1 MIRLPSALTH
11 ASANEHPS
19 AMTQSALLKLLAGL
33 VAGAC
38 LALPMASH
46 AQGMPPGLPPTAP
59 PAGDPSVVRVDL
71 GAGAATQSL
80 ALPQGRS
87 AVIDLPTDARDV
99 LVSNPAVAEAVL
111 RTPRR
116 IYVLG
121 MKSGLTDAIFFDAAG
136 HRILSLSI
144 HVEQNTSALADTIN
158 RILPGSQV
166 RIEAVNDSVILTG
179 TVANMS
185 DADKAVTIAKA
196 AVSKPEQVIN
206 MLSSAGQDQV
216 MLKVRIVE
224 MDRQVIKQLGF
235 NWSAVINQAGSTQFL
250 LSTAATYGVNGAL
263 LGGITSAL
271 TRNTTTQ
278 PEVLGWD
285 PQTGARDL
293 PIVCRTCTNGGQG
306 VISNNA
312 TTSGSPGLNQGNGN
326 IQAFEQVGLVRT
338 LAEPNL
344 TAVSGEAAKFL
355 VGGEFPVPTGESV
368 NGQVSI
374 DFKPFGIGLGFTPV
388 VLSGGRI
395 SLKLSTEVSEL
406 SNQGSFNLSTGAGGP
421 TLVVP
426 ALTVRRAE
434 TTVELPSGG
443 AMMIAGLLQDKSAQ
457 DLANIPGV
465 KNLPILGALF
475 QSRDYQAGQTE
486 LVIIVTPYLVN
497 PTSPSNL
504 QTPIDGLQT
513 ANDFETILLGRL
525 NRTFHHAPTPPDG
538 RTYQGPY
545 GYVVE

>member
-1 MIRLPSALTH
+1 MSRIMNSKA
-11 ASANEHPS
+11 
-19 AMTQSALLKLLAGL
+19 ALLKLLAGL
-33 VAGAC
+33 TAGAW
-38 LALPMASH
+38 LALPLASH
-46 AQGMPPGLPPTAP
+46 AGDATA
-59 PAGDPSVVRVDL
+59 PSVVRVDL
-71 GAGAATQSL
+71 SAGAASQSL

-87 AVIDLPTDARDV
+87 AVIDLPVDARDV

-121 MKSGLTDAIFFDAAG
+121 MKSGVTDAIFFDAAG
-136 HRILSLSI
+136 RRILGLSI

-158 RILPGSQV
+158 RVLPGSQV
-166 RIEAVNDSVILTG
+166 RVEAINDSVILSG
-179 TVANMS
+179 TVMNLA
-185 DADKAVTIAKA
+185 DADKAVQIARA
-196 AVSKPEQVIN
+196 TVGKPDDVLN

-235 NWSAVINQAGSTQFL
+235 NWSAIINQAGSAQFL
-250 LSTAATYGVNGAL
+250 LSSAATFGVNGAL
-263 LGGITSAL
+263 LGGITAAL

-278 PEVLGWD
+278 PEVNVFN
-285 PQTGARDL
+285 PATQQNVPT
-293 PIVCRTCTNGGQG
+293 VCATCPTATTQ
-306 VISNNA
+306 
-312 TTSGSPGLNQGNGN
+312 TTSGSRGLNQGNGN

-344 TAVSGEAAKFL
+344 TTVSGEAAKFL
-355 VGGEFPVPTGESV
+355 VGGEFPVPTGEST

-374 DFKPFGIGLGFTPV
+374 EFKPFGIGLGFTPV

-406 SNQGSFNLSTGAGGP
+406 NNQGSFNLSTGTGGP
-421 TLVVP
+421 VLVVP

-443 AMMIAGLLQDKSAQ
+443 SMMIAGLLQDKSSQ
-457 DLANIPGV
+457 DLANIPGI

-486 LVIIVTPYLVN
+486 LVIIVTPYLVS
-497 PTSPSNL
+497 PTSPANM
-504 QTPIDGLQT
+504 QTPIDGLQI
-513 ANDFETILLGRL
+513 ANDFDTILLGRL
-525 NRTFHHAPTPPDG
+525 NKTYNHTPPATEG

>member
-1 MIRLPSALTH
+1 MSRIMHSKT
-11 ASANEHPS
+11 
-19 AMTQSALLKLLAGL
+19 ALLKLLAGL
-33 VAGAC
+33 MAGAW
-38 LALPMASH
+38 LALPLASR
-46 AQGMPPGLPPTAP
+46 AADDST
-59 PAGDPSVVRVDL
+59 PSVVRVDL
-71 GAGAATQSL
+71 GAGAASQSL

-87 AVIDLPTDARDV
+87 AVIDLPVDARDV
-99 LVSNPAVAEAVL
+99 LVSNPGVAEAVL

-121 MKSGLTDAIFFDAAG
+121 MKSGVTDAIFFDAAG
-136 HRILSLSI
+136 RRILALNI

-158 RILPGSQV
+158 RVLPGSQV
-166 RIEAVNDSVILTG
+166 RVEAINDSIILSG
-179 TVANMS
+179 TVANAS
-185 DADKAVTIAKA
+185 DADRAVQIAKA
-196 AVSKPEQVIN
+196 TVSKPEDVLN

-235 NWSAVINQAGSTQFL
+235 NWSAILNQAGSAQFL
-250 LSTAATYGVNGAL
+250 LSSAATFGVNGAL
-263 LGGITSAL
+263 LGGITAAL

-278 PEVLGWD
+278 PEVLAFD
-285 PQTGARDL
+285 PATGQRDL
-293 PIVCRTCTNGGQG
+293 PVVCTTCTNGGTG
-306 VISNNA
+306 VISTTQ
-312 TTSGSPGLNQGNGN
+312 TTSGSQGLNQANGN

-355 VGGEFPVPTGESV
+355 VGGEFPVPTGEST

-374 DFKPFGIGLGFTPV
+374 EFKPFGIGLGFTPV

-406 SNQGSFNLSTGAGGP
+406 NNQGSFNLSTGAGGP
-421 TLVVP
+421 VLVVP

-443 AMMIAGLLQDKSAQ
+443 SLMIAGLLQDKASE
-457 DLANIPGV
+457 DLANVPGI

-486 LVIIVTPYLVN
+486 LVIIVTPYLVS
-497 PTSPSNL
+497 PTSPANM
-504 QTPIDGLQT
+504 QTPIDGLQI
-513 ANDFETILLGRL
+513 ANDFDTILLGRL
-525 NRTFHHAPTPPDG
+525 NKTYNHTPAATEG